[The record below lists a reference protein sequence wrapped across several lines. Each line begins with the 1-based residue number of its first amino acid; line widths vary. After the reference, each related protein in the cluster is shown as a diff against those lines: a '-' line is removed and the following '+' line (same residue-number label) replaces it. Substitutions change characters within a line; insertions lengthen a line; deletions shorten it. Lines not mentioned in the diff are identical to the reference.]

1 MFISQVSFGY
11 LCHHPLP
18 DKKKLPEISVSSGPI
33 VQHAR
38 EMADIRA
45 KIAVLKTQEET
56 ACQKIKAAAE
66 PMRQAR
72 IDGDDD
78 PRFVGMIRIVA
89 NGLTPVRCEFKLT
102 KNTALELTEEKR
114 LTPIP
119 RRNDLEKEYQAS
131 EHRFYRIS
139 KVLGI
144 YRMMLQQWVEN
155 KYYKIIYEGKYST
168 PCTVFLTV
176 KNSVYRFSNV
186 QKMGSN
192 FDYLQGNFMEEKI
205 GSAEATKIYPYP
217 REFCTFPKVHT

>member
-1 MFISQVSFGY
+1 M
-11 LCHHPLP
+11 P

-114 LTPIP
+114 LTEMYGASRPLLFGLTADAITHYP
-119 RRNDLEKEYQAS
+119 FDWTRYDLGSKNGWEITQAS
-131 EHRFYRIS
+131 KSDLLR
-139 KVLGI
+139 
-144 YRMMLQQWVEN
+144 
-155 KYYKIIYEGKYST
+155 
-168 PCTVFLTV
+168 
-176 KNSVYRFSNV
+176 
-186 QKMGSN
+186 
-192 FDYLQGNFMEEKI
+192 
-205 GSAEATKIYPYP
+205 
-217 REFCTFPKVHT
+217 